1 MRNKVNE
8 IVTKAKIKAAQVLV
22 KKDQG
27 METLM
32 VIALVCVIAVSL
44 TAMFRTEAGTLL
56 DSIFDTMSGFMSSA
70 GDMYYYGDAYSYIG
84 DSFSGVLNAAAMRN
98 PVYTMGTVIM
108 VIGIVIMIA
117 GVVLAIFLKQKS
129 KK

>member
-27 METLM
+27 LETLM

-56 DSIFDTMSGFMSSA
+56 DSIFDTMTKNINDTLFKEFT
-70 GDMYYYGDAYSYIG
+70 I
-84 DSFSGVLNAAAMRN
+84 
-98 PVYTMGTVIM
+98 
-108 VIGIVIMIA
+108 
-117 GVVLAIFLKQKS
+117 
-129 KK
+129 

>member
-8 IVTKAKIKAAQVLV
+8 IVTKAKIKASQVLV

-32 VIALVCVIAVSL
+32 VIALVCVVAVSL

-56 DSIFDTMSGFMSSA
+56 DSIFNTMTTNMNDTLFKEFT
-70 GDMYYYGDAYSYIG
+70 I
-84 DSFSGVLNAAAMRN
+84 
-98 PVYTMGTVIM
+98 
-108 VIGIVIMIA
+108 
-117 GVVLAIFLKQKS
+117 
-129 KK
+129 